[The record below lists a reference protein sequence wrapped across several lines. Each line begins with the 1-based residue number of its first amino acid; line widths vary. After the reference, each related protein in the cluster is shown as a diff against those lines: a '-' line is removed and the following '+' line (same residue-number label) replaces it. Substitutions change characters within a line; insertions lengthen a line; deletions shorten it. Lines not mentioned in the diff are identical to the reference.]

1 MKNDQA
7 RGHQESERRRAAN
20 PFAGTGHLL
29 ALIMSGRAASRAA
42 LVEASQLSRATV
54 AQRLSY
60 LFDAGLV
67 TEADKRLPSGGRP
80 ARALRLNTDFGLVL
94 AVDIGEHEVRVGL
107 TDLKPGI
114 VAETLS
120 VFDPQRGPVETLG
133 FIADQSE
140 ALLRR
145 TQRSW
150 SEVLGIGLSLPAPV
164 DFAAGRVVGPSIMTG
179 WDDFDIRGWLT
190 ARLGIEAVADN
201 DVNLLALHQHR
212 RNWRRVENFFFV
224 KAGTGIGS
232 GIFAGGSIYR
242 GADGA
247 SGDIGHIQLASSEGP
262 LCRCG
267 KLGCVE
273 ARAAGWAI
281 ARDLRA
287 QGIEAEDAK
296 DVVALTELNRPEAVT
311 LVRQSG
317 RIIGEAISDTVSI
330 LNPSV
335 IVVGGTLARTR
346 DHLLSGIKELVYQRC
361 LPLATRKLQIAL
373 ARPDVHDGLYGAA
386 LLTIESR
393 LAPEVVDRMLADRAA
408 RHSASFPGGSTP

>member
-1 MKNDQA
+1 
-7 RGHQESERRRAAN
+7 
-20 PFAGTGHLL
+20 
-29 ALIMSGRAASRAA
+29 
-42 LVEASQLSRATV
+42 
-54 AQRLSY
+54 
-60 LFDAGLV
+60 
-67 TEADKRLPSGGRP
+67 
-80 ARALRLNTDFGLVL
+80 
-94 AVDIGEHEVRVGL
+94 
-107 TDLKPGI
+107 
-114 VAETLS
+114 
-120 VFDPQRGPVETLG
+120 PVETLG
-133 FIADQSE
+133 FIADQPE

-408 RHSASFPGGSTP
+408 RHSASFPGGSTPDHLSTFA